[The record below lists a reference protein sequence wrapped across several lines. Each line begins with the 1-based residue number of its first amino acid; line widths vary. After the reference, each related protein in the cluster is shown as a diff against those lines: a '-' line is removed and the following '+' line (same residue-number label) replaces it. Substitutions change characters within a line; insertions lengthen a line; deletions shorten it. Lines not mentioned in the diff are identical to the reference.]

1 MLFLAFREP
10 DLELD
15 ASARVMHINRHE
27 CIAGALYGA
36 DQFADFGRVEQEL
49 PRACRIR
56 LNVRRCA
63 RQWADV
69 RAEQK
74 ELAVAHYYVSF
85 FQLRAPC
92 ANRFYLPPFQGD

>member
-36 DQFADFGRVEQEL
+36 DQFADFGSIEQEL

-56 LNVRRCA
+56 LHVGRCA
-63 RQWADV
+63 RQRTDM
-69 RAEQK
+69 RAEKK
-74 ELAVAHYYVSF
+74 ELAVADDDVSF
-85 FQLRAPC
+85 LELSTPGAY
-92 ANRFYLPPFQGD
+92 RFDFPPF